1 MAVLYFEETQRIRDN
16 RWVWALAI
24 AIFLAAIVPLL
35 YGMYWQLGHGENFGD
50 EPMSDEM
57 LVLMFVIVFVCC
69 AVGMTAFISLTLEVR
84 VEDSGISYR
93 CFPHVWKW
101 RFISKE
107 EIADYSFQKNVK
119 WYQRAGLGYK
129 SNRLRKLRSMRITG
143 GVLMELHLKNKHRI
157 LVGTQNLEGLERA
170 MKKMMLKTETI

>member
-1 MAVLYFEETQRIRDN
+1 MAALYFEETQRIRDN

-35 YGMYWQLGHGENFGD
+35 YGMYWQLGHGEPFGE

-57 LVLMFVIVFVCC
+57 LVLMFVVVVVCC
-69 AVGMTAFISLTLEVR
+69 SLGMTAFISLTLQVR
-84 VEDSGISYR
+84 VEDSGIYYR

-107 EIADYSFQKNVK
+107 EIADFSFQKNVK

-129 SNRLRKLRSMRITG
+129 RNRLRKLRSMRITG
-143 GVLMELHLKNKHRI
+143 GSLMELHLRNNQRM
-157 LVGTQNLEGLERA
+157 LLGTQNLEALERA
-170 MKKMMLKTETI
+170 MKKMTSKTETI